1 MAILYEHKSIAR
13 AYSNDLRRK
22 LLEAYDRGEGSL
34 RELAERFGVSSPWAW
49 KISAQRKR
57 TGQVERVEQRHG
69 PASKVTGAVEQRLR
83 SWVRQQPDLTLV
95 EIQERLWETAGL
107 PVSVPRLWQVLR
119 RRMQL
124 RLKKVTPRPG
134 TRHPGQ
140 SAAAGSGAGGAA
152 RDRSGA
158 TGVSGREWGH
168 DGNDAPLRTS
178 SVGRTRAGG
187 DSGATREHAHT
198 VGSPDQPGSAG
209 QHDGGI
215 ADGRRRVAGLSGRG
229 LVPLPRTGA
238 DRDRRQSRPIRW
250 TACGSGSKRPGRR
263 CSTCRLTPPTS
274 IPLKRPGPRS
284 SKTSARP
291 KRA

>member
-1 MAILYEHKSIAR
+1 MAK

-34 RELAERFGVSSPWAW
+34 RELAERFGVSSPYAW

-124 RLKKVTPRPG
+124 RLKKSHSTPRNK
-134 TRHPGQ
+134 T
-140 SAAAGSGAGGAA
+140 
-152 RDRSGA
+152 
-158 TGVSGREWGH
+158 
-168 DGNDAPLRTS
+168 
-178 SVGRTRAGG
+178 
-187 DSGATREHAHT
+187 
-198 VGSPDQPGSAG
+198 
-209 QHDGGI
+209 
-215 ADGRRRVAGLSGRG
+215 
-229 LVPLPRTGA
+229 PRT
-238 DRDRRQSRPIRW
+238 I
-250 TACGSGSKRPGRR
+250 SGGGQRGGRR
-263 CSTCRLTPPTS
+263 CAGS
-274 IPLKRPGPRS
+274 IRRDWCFWTRVGSRRK
-284 SKTSARP
+284 
-291 KRA
+291 